1 MYGKRPVV
9 AIFAR
14 EITDDLTSLVKQI
27 NKKVAENK
35 DQKMASFVVLLT
47 DDPDAAEPKLKHLA
61 IKHKIKNVPL
71 TIFDGITG
79 PPKYKIAE
87 GAGVTVLMWR
97 KHTVKV
103 NHALAKLNKKS
114 IKKIISDLEKIL
126 DKS

>member
-1 MYGKRPVV
+1 MV

-14 EITDDLTSLVKQI
+14 EITDNLASLVKQI
-27 NKKVAENK
+27 DKKIAENT
-35 DQKMASFVVLLT
+35 DQKLASFVVLLT
-47 DDPDAAEPKLKHLA
+47 DDPDELEPKLKALA

-71 TIFDGITG
+71 TIFDGIAG

-103 NHALAKLNKKS
+103 NYALAKLNKKS
-114 IKKIISDLEKIL
+114 VKKIVSDLDKIL
-126 DKS
+126 DES